1 MFHAGDQQSK
11 DHFQLFNQQREEM
24 GEINKNLKESLG
36 NLSIKDN
43 QIQQLEHSLLKQ
55 GKGYYELDESFQK
68 TFKRLSEIKSE
79 QGKLFQ
85 EIKILK
91 INTKKLESNKKQ
103 AESVLALFEKKIE
116 KSKHRFET
124 KEVELRNNIQLLSE
138 SLRYKDNEIS
148 TLTKSFD
155 QKLSFIENL
164 ETKIKNVRLEK
175 MDLNSEIQ
183 LLKQKIRLIQEE
195 FEAQRREHE
204 NNYDKLEPQMVIKNG
219 PLEFK
224 ELRIQ

>member
-1 MFHAGDQQSK
+1 
-11 DHFQLFNQQREEM
+11 
-24 GEINKNLKESLG
+24 
-36 NLSIKDN
+36 
-43 QIQQLEHSLLKQ
+43 
-55 GKGYYELDESFQK
+55 
-68 TFKRLSEIKSE
+68 
-79 QGKLFQ
+79 
-85 EIKILK
+85 
-91 INTKKLESNKKQ
+91 
-103 AESVLALFEKKIE
+103 
-116 KSKHRFET
+116 
-124 KEVELRNNIQLLSE
+124 LRNNIQLLSE

-204 NNYDKLEPQMVIKNG
+204 NNYDKLELQMVIKNG

>member
-1 MFHAGDQQSK
+1 M
-11 DHFQLFNQQREEM
+11 
-24 GEINKNLKESLG
+24 
-36 NLSIKDN
+36 
-43 QIQQLEHSLLKQ
+43 
-55 GKGYYELDESFQK
+55 
-68 TFKRLSEIKSE
+68 
-79 QGKLFQ
+79 
-85 EIKILK
+85 
-91 INTKKLESNKKQ
+91 
-103 AESVLALFEKKIE
+103 
-116 KSKHRFET
+116 
-124 KEVELRNNIQLLSE
+124 RNNIQLLSE

-204 NNYDKLEPQMVIKNG
+204 NNYDKLELQMVIKNG

>member
-1 MFHAGDQQSK
+1 
-11 DHFQLFNQQREEM
+11 
-24 GEINKNLKESLG
+24 
-36 NLSIKDN
+36 
-43 QIQQLEHSLLKQ
+43 
-55 GKGYYELDESFQK
+55 
-68 TFKRLSEIKSE
+68 
-79 QGKLFQ
+79 
-85 EIKILK
+85 
-91 INTKKLESNKKQ
+91 
-103 AESVLALFEKKIE
+103 
-116 KSKHRFET
+116 
-124 KEVELRNNIQLLSE
+124 LLSE

-204 NNYDKLEPQMVIKNG
+204 NNYDKLELQMVIKNG